1 MHMLMMSS
9 VMEMQALRLR
19 FDALRIL
26 QATLCGSATNGLWNL
41 LENFFGVDENVKDK
55 AIAEAKS
62 LQAMLQK
69 HKEDKLRDAQA
80 NQLKSTKGEVE
91 VADKASAKDNE
102 KASASA
108 KARRPVTPA
117 PSDDESVD
125 HSDDEVDSE
134 DVIVTGEEKQ
144 LDPKSLTL
152 KAKKEVVASVR
163 KYPRKCALSQ
173 ADLVYPVDEDSKHQ
187 TGVDKKL
194 IGYRQKL
201 AGYRGA
207 YECLWKDCDYAAQT
221 RGVVCSHLRR
231 VHLGKALGCPFC
243 PKKAWFQTRY
253 WANHMEKE
261 HPAELWYVQVE
272 LPKGPLVAV
281 AVPASELFISEEHL
295 IVGGKQQQI
304 VKIEPKDL
312 PPDEEEEVYP
322 PSSQK
327 RRRIPSSSE
336 EDVPKKKKVYGIG
349 REPTDEECA
358 FKPSECTP
366 ATQQEDPKKIKVEVH
381 VSSSN
386 VAGQTPAI
394 SDSSAI
400 VIEDD
405 TE

>member
-1 MHMLMMSS
+1 MFVVQFHPLHRRCRCKW
-9 VMEMQALRLR
+9 VEEALRLR

-26 QATLCGSATNGLWNL
+26 QATLCGSATNGLWTL

-62 LQAMLQK
+62 LQVMLQK
-69 HKEDKLRDAQA
+69 LKEERLRDAEA
-80 NQLKSTKGEVE
+80 DKLKSTKADVEDGE
-91 VADKASAKDNE
+91 KASVKESQKD
-102 KASASA
+102 SASA

-144 LDPKSLTL
+144 QDPKPLT
-152 KAKKEVVASVR
+152 KKEAVASVR

-253 WANHMEKE
+253 WVNHMEKM

-281 AVPASELFISEEHL
+281 EVPASKLFISEERL
-295 IVGGKQQQI
+295 IVGGKEQQI
-304 VKIEPKDL
+304 VKNRAQR
-312 PPDEEEEVYP
+312 
-322 PSSQK
+322 PS
-327 RRRIPSSSE
+327 
-336 EDVPKKKKVYGIG
+336 G
-349 REPTDEECA
+349 
-358 FKPSECTP
+358 
-366 ATQQEDPKKIKVEVH
+366 
-381 VSSSN
+381 
-386 VAGQTPAI
+386 
-394 SDSSAI
+394 
-400 VIEDD
+400 
-405 TE
+405 

>member
-1 MHMLMMSS
+1 MLMMSS

-19 FDALRIL
+19 FDALHIL
-26 QATLCGSATNGLWNL
+26 QATLCGSATNGLWTL
-41 LENFFGVDENVKDK
+41 LENFFGVDKNVKDK

-69 HKEDKLRDAQA
+69 LKEERLRDAEA
-80 NQLKSTKGEVE
+80 DKLKSTKAEVE
-91 VADKASAKDNE
+91 DGEKASVKESQKD
-102 KASASA
+102 SASA
-108 KARRPVTPA
+108 KAKRPVTPA

-144 LDPKSLTL
+144 DPKPLTL
-152 KAKKEVVASVR
+152 KAKKEAVANVR

-231 VHLGKALGCPFC
+231 VHLGKALGCPYC
-243 PKKAWFQTRY
+243 PRKAWFQTRY

-272 LPKGPLVAV
+272 LPKGPLIAEE
-281 AVPASELFISEEHL
+281 VPASELFISEEHL

-312 PPDEEEEVYP
+312 PEEDDDDVQP

-349 REPTDEECA
+349 CEPTDEECA
-358 FKPSECTP
+358 FKPPESTP
-366 ATQQEDPKKIKVEVH
+366 VKQQEKPEIKVEVH
-381 VSSSN
+381 VSASS
-386 VAGQTPAI
+386 VTGQTPATL
-394 SDSSAI
+394 DSSAI

-405 TE
+405 TD